1 MRLTSKL
8 ASDAMEVGYLIRS
21 LSKADTTAV
30 VDLARGAASKAACS
44 VDMASVLDYK
54 TRAISSIVSRVRRHG
69 DISEAQQAFIL
80 LVDEDVPAL
89 YAAKLVLMDDAPE
102 PEVWAFEIVNPETV
116 VWAFKAGIHMSTI
129 EGGHAE
135 RVTRA
140 GISCTTEEMV
150 YYARLRVIERIIDL
164 VRSGADI
171 PDRYVAFCRML
182 GYGDLNFKYS
192 CCSLI

>member
-21 LSKADTTAV
+21 LSEVDTAAV
-30 VDLARGAASKAACS
+30 VDLARGAASKAAYGA
-44 VDMASVLDYK
+44 DMTSVLDYK
-54 TRAISSIVSRVRRHG
+54 ARAISSIISRIRRHG
-69 DISEAQQAFIL
+69 DISEAQHAFIL
-80 LVDEDVPAL
+80 LIDEDMPAL

-102 PEVWAFEIVNPETV
+102 PEVWAFEIVSPETV
-116 VWAFKAGIHMSTI
+116 VWAFKAGIHMSTV
-129 EGGHAE
+129 EGGRAGH
-135 RVTRA
+135 VTRA
-140 GISCTTEEMV
+140 GIHGTTEEMV

-182 GYGDLNFKYS
+182 GCGDLNFKYS
-192 CCSLI
+192 CCLP